1 MEACLTMSTLS
12 QFAGGSLPV
21 GSIVQ
26 APYNLTDPAY
36 LPCDGRKVLRA
47 DYPLLSACLPSI
59 GTFTATSRTKSAA
72 PTSSAIATNGTV
84 WVVTGAVG
92 TSNLYYTSDG
102 ITYNVTT
109 TPANFDTRSI
119 LWDGTNFVAI
129 SSNGN
134 APVYS
139 TTGATWTQSASG
151 AVNCAPSSLQTCAT
165 WASSLGTVGRF
176 CFAGG
181 TSAFYTSDDRGVTWT
196 TRPHGLGGSV
206 FHVCWTGTKFIAT
219 TGTENVIYT
228 STDGITWVSQA
239 LSFGYPAATAT
250 TGSIISDGNGRVLM
264 ASNSKFVFTSQDHGA
279 TWTSRMF
286 GLSSYLGCVD
296 LSSVTVSYTNGR
308 FFLPHDASAGGPFVS
323 TDLIGWAMYTDVPN
337 PTLSEDAAAT
347 FSYKS
352 GVYLMNR
359 NNATTEAY
367 TLTEDTSYMK
377 LPLGAQGITN
387 NQVNW
392 NNFMPFIKVR

>member
-1 MEACLTMSTLS
+1 MSTLS

-109 TPANFDTRSI
+109 TPATWDTRSI

-196 TRPHGLGGSV
+196 ARAHGLGGNV
-206 FHVCWTGTKFIAT
+206 FHVCWTGQKFIAT
-219 TGTENVIYT
+219 TGVGGVIYT
-228 STDGITWVSQA
+228 STDGITWVSQYVG
-239 LSFGYPAATAT
+239 FGNTASATA
-250 TGSIISDGNGRVLM
+250 GSIISDGNGRVVWVFG
-264 ASNSKFVFTSQDHGA
+264 ASQMQISLDHGA
-279 TWTSRMF
+279 TWSQRKF
-286 GLSSYLGCVD
+286 GALTGSVDISSGGIW
-296 LSSVTVSYTNGR
+296 YTNGR
-308 FFLPHDASAGGPFVS
+308 FIMGTSVKTVLMS
-323 TDLIGWAMYTDVPN
+323 TDAIGWHEVPVFGLLYS
-337 PTLSEDAAAT
+337 PFGG

-352 GVYLMNR
+352 GVYLCNAD
-359 NNATTEAY
+359 NNTTAAY
-367 TLTEDTSYMK
+367 TLVEDTSYMR
-377 LPLGAQGITN
+377 LPMPAQNTVN
-387 NQVNW
+387 NNLSW
-392 NNFMPFIKVR
+392 NNYMPFIKVK